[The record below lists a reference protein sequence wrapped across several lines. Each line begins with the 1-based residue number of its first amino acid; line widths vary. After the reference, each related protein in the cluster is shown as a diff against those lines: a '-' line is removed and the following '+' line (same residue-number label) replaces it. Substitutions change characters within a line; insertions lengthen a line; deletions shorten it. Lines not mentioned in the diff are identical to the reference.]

1 MADVEPLRSPAS
13 AGTGTPHA
21 FLEAH
26 HYQGGLRITPL
37 GVAARP
43 DWAPAGDRV
52 GFRDEF
58 PLGEGEW
65 AVEFYRLLHGGRRV
79 TWIGLFKRSVDL
91 NFGDRRNHAGV
102 GLWLADH
109 HLIEAET
116 LLKALATF
124 AGPIESEI
132 GSAGYA
138 TQAERFVA
146 DYLPGY
152 LIPSAQLPEALQGWA
167 SIAPE
172 QALTQTY
179 TASSAERPFGEAAAQ
194 VSAASFLAGPSPAHS
209 RAVILVT
216 AAPDAPAQELRLK
229 PERARADVL
238 PAILRKLPA
247 AVDQMHGRVAELER
261 EIVGWQQ
268 AKSRLDEE
276 LAQATTREQEVRAR
290 LETSEAERAEL
301 RRQIEMSD
309 TLKLINRLCADMDAI
324 KSQTGSIGSQLT
336 GLERAVRQQ
345 AMSGSPAP
353 QLSPAPQQSY
363 HPAPAKPSR
372 HSTKRGWSKG
382 EIALTVLIVLTML
395 ALFFVALEAGGVIDL
410 TAAIG

>member
-1 MADVEPLRSPAS
+1 MADAEPLRSPAS
-13 AGTGTPHA
+13 ASAGTPHA

-37 GVAARP
+37 GLAIRP
-43 DWAPAGDRV
+43 DWAPEGERV

-65 AVEFYRLLHGGRRV
+65 AVEFYRLLHQGRRV

-109 HLIEAET
+109 HLVEAEN

-132 GSAGYA
+132 GSPGFAA
-138 TQAERFVA
+138 QAERFVA

-152 LIPSAQLPEALQGWA
+152 LMPSAQLPEALQGWP
-167 SIAPE
+167 SSSPE

-179 TASSAERPFGEAAAQ
+179 TAAAGERPFGEAAAQ
-194 VSAASFLAGPSPAHS
+194 VTAASFLAAPSPAHS

-216 AAPDAPAQELRLK
+216 AAPDTPAQELRLK

-238 PAILRKLPA
+238 PAVLRKLPA
-247 AVDQMHGRVAELER
+247 AVEQAHGRVAVLER
-261 EIVGWQQ
+261 EIAGWHQ
-268 AKSRLDEE
+268 AKARTDDA
-276 LAQATTREQEVRAR
+276 LAQAAAREQEVRAR
-290 LETSEAERAEL
+290 LDAAEADRAEL

-309 TLKLINRLCADMDAI
+309 TLKLINRLCADMDMI
-324 KSQTGSIGSQLT
+324 KSHTGAIGPQLT
-336 GLERAVRQQ
+336 GLERAIRQQ
-345 AMSGSPAP
+345 AMNVSAAPSQSHSPAP
-353 QLSPAPQQSY
+353 IKHPQHS
-363 HPAPAKPSR
+363 AK
-372 HSTKRGWSKG
+372 KGWSSG
-382 EIALTVLIVLTML
+382 EIAFVAVVVAAML
-395 ALFFVALEAGGVIDL
+395 ALFFVALEYFRV
-410 TAAIG
+410 TNWSSAIG